1 MAEEK
6 VNTGV
11 VDVDSPESVF
21 QELRGEI
28 SRITILRDGNVLD
41 RVYPEQVDD
50 DVVFWVKD
58 RYGGGRY
65 NLILFGKDGKI
76 RKRLSFVIDGP
87 PKHPGEEKG
96 EEGTLKLVEKLI
108 EKLEEKKGS
117 SPGEFTAVF
126 QMMMQMQQ
134 QQFQL
139 LLQTLKPERR
149 ESSFVERFIDKV
161 LSNPAV
167 LMSAGGGLWKLLQKA
182 LSNKNELLEL
192 IKVAKADP
200 ELKELAIQAVG
211 AKYGAGGGIIDR
223 ILSNPELLNRT
234 LEIVN
239 KALTI
244 REAGQNPIP
253 AVKKELRELAG
264 APRKEVTVSGI
275 GSSPVSNPQSTQA
288 SSVENGAEVVSVQE
302 VIAIGTKVLDMAEKG
317 LNAGQIWDS
326 LSDREVDVLIA
337 VMEEYN
343 IKDADGLVRFLEG
356 LPVPR
361 FTIAGYIEAIKRH
374 REVIDE
380 LLSFCIAEEVE
391 ESSQEGNQEQL
402 QVSEKAES
410 GQVKRETKG
419 DLQGESQDNYRQ
431 VTGEG

>member
-28 SRITILRDGNVLD
+28 SRITILRDGKVLD
-41 RVYPEQVDD
+41 RVLPEEVDD
-50 DVVFWVKD
+50 DPVFWTKEQ
-58 RYGGGRY
+58 YGGGKY
-65 NLILFGKDGKI
+65 QMILFGKDGKVK
-76 RKRLSFVIDGP
+76 KRLSFVIDGP
-87 PKHPGEEKG
+87 PKHPSDESK

-108 EKLEEKKGS
+108 EKLEEKRGS
-117 SPGEFTAVF
+117 SPSEFTAVF
-126 QMMMQMQQ
+126 QMIMQMQQ

-139 LLQTLKPERR
+139 LLQTLKPERK
-149 ESSFVERFIDKV
+149 ENSLLEKFMDKV
-161 LSNPAV
+161 LANPAV
-167 LMSAGGGLWKLLQKA
+167 LISAGAGAWKLLQKA

-264 APRKEVTVSGI
+264 APRKEVTVSGT
-275 GSSPVSNPQSTQA
+275 GGNSPVSNPQST
-288 SSVENGAEVVSVQE
+288 VPVSVDNQE
-302 VIAIGTKVLDMAEKG
+302 VIGVQEIIAVGTKILELAERG
-317 LNAGQIWDS
+317 ANAQQIWEA
-326 LSDREVDVLIA
+326 LSDREVDILIA
-337 VMEEYN
+337 VTDEYG
-343 IKDADGLVRFLEG
+343 IEDAEGLVKLLES

-361 FTIAGYIEAIKRH
+361 FTVAGYIEAIRRH
-374 REVIDE
+374 RQVIDE
-380 LLSFCIAEEVE
+380 LISYLGVEEVE
-391 ESSQEGNQEQL
+391 ESSQEGGQEEL
-402 QVSEKAES
+402 EVPKEAEI
-410 GQVKRETKG
+410 GQVKRKDTG
-419 DLQGESQDNYRQ
+419 TYTGESQGNHR
-431 VTGEG
+431 